1 MTEKKAPVPGT
12 VVEIP
17 DFIVVRELANL
28 MEASPIDIIKE
39 LMNAGV
45 MANINQQIDYDTA
58 AIIAE
63 EMGFEARPVAPPEE
77 EVAVAEEVRPVKEQ
91 FYAED
96 RPADLIG
103 RPPVVTMLGHVD
115 HGKTSILDAI
125 RRTNVWAG
133 EAGGITQHIGAYQV
147 EVDERKITFIDTPG
161 HEAFTA
167 MRARGAQVTDIAV
180 LVVAADDG
188 VMPQTREAI
197 SHARAAGVPILV
209 VINKMDLASANPER
223 VKQQLSDEG
232 LVVEDWGGDVMC
244 VEVSA
249 TRRTGLRALL
259 DSILV
264 LAELLA
270 ITANPHREAMGT
282 VIEARLDRQRGP
294 VATLLVRNG
303 TLHQGDTLLIDD
315 VYGRV
320 RAMFDFRGREV
331 KESPPSM
338 PVEVLGLSGVSV
350 AGDTFRVVQDERT
363 ARDLAEERAWE
374 KQQRSG
380 SRARSLVSLEDLFRQ
395 MQAGEAKELKIV
407 LKADVQGS
415 LEPVANSLQRLGIP
429 AADQMGE
436 DELKVNILY
445 QGTGHISES
454 DVMLAAASGAIVIGF
469 NVEPDGAARNLAE
482 AEGVDVRIYDLIYRV
497 IEDVDKA
504 LKGLLE
510 PVYREVI
517 LGHAQVRAIFHISR
531 RGNVAGCYVTEGQV
545 VRNGLA
551 RMKRGRSVL
560 YEGRVA
566 SLRRFTED
574 VTEVRNGYECGIGLE
589 GFGDFE
595 EGDIIEIYRMEQVS
609 R

>member
-1 MTEKKAPVPGT
+1 MAKEKA
-12 VVEIP
+12 VEIP
-17 DFIVVRELANL
+17 ELIVVRELANL
-28 MEASPIDIIKE
+28 MEVSPIDLIKE

-63 EMGFEARPVAPPEE
+63 EMGFEPRPVAPPEE
-77 EVAVAEEVRPVKEQ
+77 EVTVAEEVRPVKEQ

-96 RPADLIG
+96 RPEDLIA

-125 RRTNVWAG
+125 RRTNAWAG

-147 EVDERKITFIDTPG
+147 EVDARKITFIDTPG

-209 VINKMDLASANPER
+209 AINKMDLASANAER
-223 VKQQLSDEG
+223 AKQQLSDEG

-249 TRRTGLRALL
+249 TQKTGLRDLL

-264 LAELLA
+264 LAEFSN
-270 ITANPHREAMGT
+270 ITANPHRAAMGT
-282 VIEARLDRQRGP
+282 VIEARLDRRRGA

-303 TLHQGDTLLIDD
+303 TLHQGDALLIDD
-315 VYGRV
+315 VCGRV
-320 RAMFDFRGREV
+320 RAMFDFRGQEV
-331 KESPPSM
+331 KEGPPSM

-363 ARDLAEERAWE
+363 ARDLAEERARE
-374 KQQRSG
+374 KEQRSVG
-380 SRARSLVSLEDLFRQ
+380 RPRSLVSLEDLFQQ
-395 MQAGEAKELKIV
+395 MRAGEAKELKIV

-415 LEPVANSLQRLGIP
+415 LEPVTNSLQRLGT
-429 AADQMGE
+429 
-436 DELKVNILY
+436 DEPKVNILH
-445 QGTGHISES
+445 QGTGHIGES
-454 DVMLAAASGAIVIGF
+454 DVMLAAASRAIVIGF
-469 NVEPDGAARNLAE
+469 NVEPDRAARNLAE
-482 AEGVDVRIYDLIYRV
+482 AEGVDIRTYDLIYRV

-510 PVYREVI
+510 PVYHEVI
-517 LGHAQVRAIFHISR
+517 LGHAEVRAIFHVSR
-531 RGNVAGCYVTEGQV
+531 RGNVAGCYVTDGQV

-551 RMKRGRSVL
+551 RVKRGESVL

-574 VTEVRNGYECGIGLE
+574 VTEVRSGYECGIGLE

-595 EGDIIEIYRMEQVS
+595 EGDVIEIYRMEQVS

>member
-1 MTEKKAPVPGT
+1 MAKEKA
-12 VVEIP
+12 VEIP
-17 DFIVVRELANL
+17 ELIVVRELANL
-28 MEASPIDIIKE
+28 MEVSPIDLIKE

-63 EMGFEARPVAPPEE
+63 EMGFEPRPVAPPEE
-77 EVAVAEEVRPVKEQ
+77 EVTVAEEVRPVKEQ

-96 RPADLIG
+96 RPEDLIA

-133 EAGGITQHIGAYQV
+133 EARGITQHIGAYQV

-209 VINKMDLASANPER
+209 AINKMDLASANAER
-223 VKQQLSDEG
+223 AKQQLSDEG

-249 TRRTGLRALL
+249 TQKTGLRDLL

-264 LAELLA
+264 LAEFSN
-270 ITANPHREAMGT
+270 ITANPHRAAMGT
-282 VIEARLDRQRGP
+282 VIEARLDRRRGA

-303 TLHQGDTLLIDD
+303 TLHQGDALLIDD
-315 VYGRV
+315 VCGRV
-320 RAMFDFRGREV
+320 RAMFDFRGQEV
-331 KESPPSM
+331 KEGPPSM

-363 ARDLAEERAWE
+363 ARDLAEERARE
-374 KQQRSG
+374 KEQRSVG
-380 SRARSLVSLEDLFRQ
+380 RPRSLVSLEDLFQQ
-395 MQAGEAKELKIV
+395 MRAGEAKELKIV

-415 LEPVANSLQRLGIP
+415 LEPVTNSLQRLGT
-429 AADQMGE
+429 
-436 DELKVNILY
+436 DEPKVNILH
-445 QGTGHISES
+445 QGTGHIGES
-454 DVMLAAASGAIVIGF
+454 DVMLAAASRAIVIGF
-469 NVEPDGAARNLAE
+469 NVEPDRAARNLAE
-482 AEGVDVRIYDLIYRV
+482 AEGVDIRTYDLIYRV

-510 PVYREVI
+510 PVYHEVI
-517 LGHAQVRAIFHISR
+517 LGHAEVRAIFHVSR
-531 RGNVAGCYVTEGQV
+531 RGNVAGCYVTDGQV
-545 VRNGLA
+545 VRNGLV
-551 RMKRGRSVL
+551 RVKRGESVL

-574 VTEVRNGYECGIGLE
+574 VTEVRSGYECGIGLE

-595 EGDIIEIYRMEQVS
+595 EGDVIEIYRMEQVS

>member
-1 MTEKKAPVPGT
+1 MVKEQ

-17 DFIVVRELANL
+17 DSIVVRELANL
-28 MEASPIDIIKE
+28 MEVSPIDVIKE

-63 EMGFEARPVAPPEE
+63 EMGFEPRLLAPPEE
-77 EVAVAEEVRPVKEQ
+77 EVTVAEEVRPVKEQ
-91 FYAED
+91 FYTED
-96 RPADLIG
+96 RPEDLIA

-125 RRTNVWAG
+125 RHANVWAG

-147 EVDERKITFIDTPG
+147 EVDGRKITFIDTPG

-209 VINKMDLASANPER
+209 ALNKMDLANANAELT
-223 VKQQLSDEG
+223 KQQLADEG
-232 LVVEDWGGDVMC
+232 LVPEDWGGDVMC
-244 VEVSA
+244 VQVSA
-249 TRRTGLRALL
+249 TQRTGLRDLL
-259 DSILV
+259 DGILV
-264 LAELLA
+264 LAEFSNIA
-270 ITANPHREAMGT
+270 ANPHRAASGT
-282 VIEARLDRQRGP
+282 VIEARLDRGRGP

-303 TLHQGDTLLIDD
+303 TLHRGDAVLIDD
-315 VYGRV
+315 VCGRV
-320 RAMFDFRGREV
+320 RAMFDFRGEEV
-331 KESPPSM
+331 QDAPPSM

-350 AGDTFRVVQDERT
+350 AGDTFQVMQDERT
-363 ARDLAEERAWE
+363 VRELAEERARE
-374 KQQRSG
+374 KER
-380 SRARSLVSLEDLFRQ
+380 RAGDQSRSLISLEDLFRQ
-395 MQAGEAKELKIV
+395 MQAGEAKELRIV

-415 LEPVANSLQRLGIP
+415 LEPVADSLQRLST
-429 AADQMGE
+429 
-436 DELKVNILY
+436 DELKVNILH

-454 DVMLAAASGAIVIGF
+454 DVMLATASRAIVLGF
-469 NVEPDGAARNLAE
+469 DVEPDGAARRLAE
-482 AEGVDVRIYDLIYRV
+482 TEGVDIRTYDLIYRI

-510 PVYREVI
+510 PVYQEVI
-517 LGHAQVRAIFHISR
+517 LGHAEVRAIFRISR
-531 RGNVAGCYVTEGQV
+531 RGNVAGCYVTDGQV

-551 RMKRGRSVL
+551 RVRRGRSML
-560 YEGRVA
+560 YEGRVG
-566 SLRRFTED
+566 SLRRFTQD
-574 VTEVRNGYECGIGLE
+574 VTEVRSGYECGIGLE
-589 GFGDFE
+589 GFDDFE
-595 EGDIIEIYRMEQVS
+595 EGDVIEIYRMEQVTLP
-609 R
+609 

>member
-1 MTEKKAPVPGT
+1 MPKKK

-28 MEASPIDIIKE
+28 MEVSPIDVIKE

-45 MANINQQIDYDTA
+45 LTNINQQIDYDTA

-63 EMGFEARPVAPPEE
+63 EMGFEPRPIAPPEE
-77 EVAVAEEVRPVKEQ
+77 EVPVVEEVRPVKEQ

-96 RPADLIG
+96 RPEDMRA
-103 RPPVVTMLGHVD
+103 RSPVVTMLGHVD

-125 RRTNVWAG
+125 RHTNVWAG
-133 EAGGITQHIGAYQV
+133 EVGGITQHIGAYQV
-147 EVDERKITFIDTPG
+147 EVDGRKITFIDTPG

-209 VINKMDLASANPER
+209 AINKMDLASANAER

-249 TRRTGLRALL
+249 TQKTGLRDLL

-264 LAELLA
+264 LTEFSN
-270 ITANPHREAMGT
+270 ITANPYREAMGT
-282 VIEARLDRQRGP
+282 VIESRLDRRRGS

-303 TLHQGDTLLIDD
+303 TLHQGDVVLSDD

-320 RAMFDFRGREV
+320 RAMFDFRGQEV
-331 KESPPSM
+331 EEAPPSM
-338 PVEVLGLSGVSV
+338 PVEVLGLSGVPV
-350 AGDTFRVVQDERT
+350 AGDTFRVVEDERT
-363 ARDLAEERAWE
+363 ARELAEV
-374 KQQRSG
+374 
-380 SRARSLVSLEDLFRQ
+380 RAREKEQRAGGPPRSLLSLEDLFRQ
-395 MQAGEAKELKIV
+395 MRAGEAKELRIV

-415 LEPVANSLQRLGIP
+415 LEPVANSLQRLGT
-429 AADQMGE
+429 D
-436 DELKVNILY
+436 DLKVSILH

-454 DVMLAAASGAIVIGF
+454 DVMLAAASQAIVIGF

-482 AEGVDVRIYDLIYRV
+482 AEGVDIRTYGLIYRV

-517 LGHAQVRAIFHISR
+517 LGHAEVRAIFRISG
-531 RGNVAGCYVTEGQV
+531 RGHVAGCYVTDGQV

-551 RMKRGRSVL
+551 RVKRGRNVV

-574 VTEVRNGYECGIGLE
+574 VTEVRSGYECGIGLE

-595 EGDIIEIYRMEQVS
+595 EGDVIEIYRMEQMS

>member
-1 MTEKKAPVPGT
+1 MVKEK

-28 MEASPIDIIKE
+28 MEASPIDVIKE

-63 EMGFEARPVAPPEE
+63 EMGFEPRRLAPPDE

-91 FYAED
+91 FYTED
-96 RPADLIG
+96 RPEDLIP

-125 RRTNVWAG
+125 RDTNVWSG

-147 EVDERKITFIDTPG
+147 QADGRKITFVDTPG

-209 VINKMDLASANPER
+209 AINKMDLANANPDLT
-223 VKQQLSDEG
+223 KQQLSTEG
-232 LVVEDWGGDVMC
+232 LVPEDWGGDVMC
-244 VEVSA
+244 VQVSA
-249 TRRTGLRALL
+249 TQRTGLGDLL
-259 DSILV
+259 DAILV
-264 LAELLA
+264 LAEFSN
-270 ITANPHREAMGT
+270 ITANPHRVASGT
-282 VIEARLDRQRGP
+282 VIEARLDRRRGP

-303 TLHQGDTLLIDD
+303 TLHQGDAVLIDE
-315 VYGRV
+315 VCGRV
-320 RAMFDFRGREV
+320 RAMFDFRGQEMQ
-331 KESPPSM
+331 EAPPSM
-338 PVEVLGLSGVSV
+338 PVEVLGLSGVPV
-350 AGDTFRVVQDERT
+350 AGDTFQVMQDERT
-363 ARDLAEERAWE
+363 VRELAEKRTREKDRRAGE
-374 KQQRSG
+374 QLRS
-380 SRARSLVSLEDLFRQ
+380 AVSLEDLFRQ
-395 MQAGEAKELKIV
+395 MQAGEAKELRIV

-415 LEPVANSLQRLGIP
+415 LEPVVESLQRLST
-429 AADQMGE
+429 
-436 DELKVNILY
+436 DELKVNILH

-454 DVMLAAASGAIVIGF
+454 DVMLAAASEAIVLGF
-469 NVEPDGAARNLAE
+469 NATPDGAARSLAE
-482 AEGVDVRIYDLIYRV
+482 TEGVDVRTYDLIYRI

-504 LKGLLE
+504 LRGLLE
-510 PVYREVI
+510 PVYQEVV
-517 LGHAQVRAIFHISR
+517 LGHAEVRAVFRISR
-531 RGNVAGCYVTEGQV
+531 RGNVAGCYVTDGRI

-551 RMKRGRSVL
+551 RVTRNNSVL
-560 YEGRVA
+560 HEGPVA
-566 SLRRFTED
+566 SLRRFTQD
-574 VTEVRNGYECGIGLE
+574 VTDVRSGYECGISLE
-589 GFGDFE
+589 QFDDFE
-595 EGDIIEIYRMEQVS
+595 EGDVIEIYRLEQVTLP
-609 R
+609 

>member
-1 MTEKKAPVPGT
+1 MAKEKA
-12 VVEIP
+12 VEIP
-17 DFIVVRELANL
+17 ELIVVRELANL
-28 MEASPIDIIKE
+28 MEVSPIDVIKE

-45 MANINQQIDYDTA
+45 MVNINQQIDYDTA

-63 EMGFEARPVAPPEE
+63 EMGFEPRSVAPPEE
-77 EVAVAEEVRPVKEQ
+77 EVTVAEEVRPVKEQ

-96 RPADLIG
+96 RPEDLIA

-133 EAGGITQHIGAYQV
+133 EAGGITQRIGAYQV
-147 EVDERKITFIDTPG
+147 EVDARKITFIDTPG

-209 VINKMDLASANPER
+209 AINKMDLASANAER
-223 VKQQLSDEG
+223 AKRQLSDEG
-232 LVVEDWGGDVMC
+232 LVVEDWGGDVLC

-249 TRRTGLRALL
+249 TQRRGLRDLL

-264 LAELLA
+264 LAEFLD
-270 ITANPHREAMGT
+270 ITANPHREAIGT
-282 VIEARLDRQRGP
+282 VIEARLDRRRGV

-303 TLHQGDTLLIDD
+303 TLRQGDALLIDD
-315 VYGRV
+315 VCGRV
-320 RAMFDFRGREV
+320 RAMFDFRGQEV
-331 KESPPSM
+331 KEGPPSM
-338 PVEVLGLSGVSV
+338 PVEVLGLSGVPV

-363 ARDLAEERAWE
+363 ARDLAEERARE
-374 KQQRSG
+374 KEQRSVG
-380 SRARSLVSLEDLFRQ
+380 RPRSLVSLEDLFQQ
-395 MQAGEAKELKIV
+395 MRAGEAKELRIV

-415 LEPVANSLQRLGIP
+415 LEPVTNSLQRLGT
-429 AADQMGE
+429 
-436 DELKVNILY
+436 DEPKVNILH
-445 QGTGHISES
+445 QGTGHIGES
-454 DVMLAAASGAIVIGF
+454 DVMLAAASRAIVIGF
-469 NVEPDGAARNLAE
+469 NVEPDRAARNLAE
-482 AEGVDVRIYDLIYRV
+482 AEGVDIRTYDLIYRV

-510 PVYREVI
+510 PVYREGI
-517 LGHAQVRAIFHISR
+517 LGHAEARAIFHVSR
-531 RGNVAGCYVTEGQV
+531 RGNVAGCYVTDGQV

-551 RMKRGRSVL
+551 RVKRGESVL

-574 VTEVRNGYECGIGLE
+574 VTEVRSGYECGIGLE

-595 EGDIIEIYRMEQVS
+595 EGDVIEIYRMEQVS

>member
-1 MTEKKAPVPGT
+1 MAEDKAPVSAT
-12 VVEIP
+12 VVEIA

-28 MEASPIDIIKE
+28 MEVSPIDVIKE

-63 EMGFEARPVAPPEE
+63 EMGFEPRPVAPPEE
-77 EVAVAEEVRPVKEQ
+77 EVIAVEEVRPVKEQ

-96 RPADLIG
+96 QPEDLVS

-125 RRTNVWAG
+125 RRANVWAG
-133 EAGGITQHIGAYQV
+133 EAGGITQHIGAYQI
-147 EVDERKITFIDTPG
+147 EVDGQTITFIDTPG

-209 VINKMDLASANPER
+209 AINKVDLASANPER
-223 VKQQLSDEG
+223 TRQQLSEEG
-232 LVVEDWGGDVMC
+232 LIVEDWGGDVMS

-249 TRRTGLRALL
+249 IQRTGLRDLL

-264 LAELLA
+264 LAEISD
-270 ITANPHREAMGT
+270 ITANPRREAGGT
-282 VIEARLDRQRGP
+282 VIEAQMDRRRGP

-303 TLHQGDTLLIDD
+303 TLHQGDAVLIDEI
-315 VYGRV
+315 YGRV
-320 RAMFDFRGREV
+320 RAMFDFRGQEVREAT
-331 KESPPSM
+331 PST

-363 ARDLAEERAWE
+363 ARELAEERVRE
-374 KQQRSG
+374 REQRDDSHL
-380 SRARSLVSLEDLFRQ
+380 RPLVSLEDLFQR
-395 MQAGEAKELKIV
+395 MQSGEAKELRIV

-415 LEPVANSLQRLGIP
+415 LEPVVNSLQRLST
-429 AADQMGE
+429 
-436 DELKVNILY
+436 DELKVNILH
-445 QGTGHISES
+445 QGAGHISES
-454 DVMLAAASGAIVIGF
+454 DVMLATASQAVVIGF
-469 NVEPDGAARNLAE
+469 NVETDRAARNMAE
-482 AEGVDVRIYDLIYRV
+482 TEGVDIRTYNLIYRV
-497 IEDVDKA
+497 IEDVDRA
-504 LKGLLE
+504 LKGLLD
-510 PVYREVI
+510 PVYEEVVS
-517 LGHAQVRAIFHISR
+517 GHARVRAIFRISR
-531 RGNVAGCYVTEGQV
+531 VGQVAGCYVTDGQV

-551 RMKRGRSVL
+551 RVIRDNNVL
-560 YEGRVA
+560 FEGRVA

-574 VTEVRNGYECGIGLE
+574 VREVRSGFECGIGVE
-589 GFGDFE
+589 GFNDFE
-595 EGDIIEIYRMEQVS
+595 EGDIIEVYRMEQV
-609 R
+609 RE